1 MTPAPIQ
8 CPHCGSY
15 DVEWLDDEHIRCL
28 DCGKITLN
36 PPGLLK
42 FIRREEDFD
51 DDKPEDG
58 ENPTW
63 DDVNGIL
70 D

>member
-15 DVEWLDDEHIRCL
+15 DVEWLDDERMRCL
-28 DCGKITLN
+28 DCGKITFN

-42 FIRREEDFD
+42 FIRREEDL
-51 DDKPEDG
+51 ED
-58 ENPTW
+58 ENPGATQDTSW
-63 DDVNGIL
+63 DDANGFL